1 MFGNLLAIA
10 GSRRTGLLLTGLAV
24 ALGFL
29 VGRVNAAHLALP
41 VLFTPIEQAEFN
53 KFIADRPVPT
63 TEEGR
68 KRLFKEFMSWR
79 KTRQPR

>member
-10 GSRRTGLLLTGLAV
+10 GSRRTGLLLAGLVV
-24 ALGFL
+24 ALVL
-29 VGRVNAAHLALP
+29 ADRVDAAHLALP

-53 KFIADRPVPT
+53 KFITDRPVPT

-68 KRLFKEFMSWR
+68 KRLFREFMSWR
-79 KTRQPR
+79 KARQPR

>member
-1 MFGNLLAIA
+1 MLLLAGLVITMVPA
-10 GSRRTGLLLTGLAV
+10 GRADAT
-24 ALGFL
+24 
-29 VGRVNAAHLALP
+29 HLALP

-68 KRLFKEFMSWR
+68 KRLFKEFTSWR
-79 KTRQPR
+79 KARQPR

>member
-10 GSRRTGLLLTGLAV
+10 GSRRTGLLLAGLVV
-24 ALGFL
+24 ALGL
-29 VGRVNAAHLALP
+29 AGRVNATHLALP

-68 KRLFKEFMSWR
+68 QRLFKEFMSWR
-79 KTRQPR
+79 KTRQRG

>member
-10 GSRRTGLLLTGLAV
+10 GSRRTGLLLAGFFV
-24 ALGFL
+24 ALVL
-29 VGRVNAAHLALP
+29 ADRANATHLALP

-68 KRLFKEFMSWR
+68 RRLFQEFMSWR
-79 KTRQPR
+79 KARQRG

>member
-1 MFGNLLAIA
+1 LCL
-10 GSRRTGLLLTGLAV
+10 TGLLV
-24 ALGFL
+24 ALVL
-29 VGRVNAAHLALP
+29 ADRANATHLALP

-68 KRLFKEFMSWR
+68 KQLFREFMSWR
-79 KTRQPR
+79 KARQRS

>member
-1 MFGNLLAIA
+1 MFGNLLAI
-10 GSRRTGLLLTGLAV
+10 SRRTGWLLAGLAV
-24 ALGFL
+24 AL
-29 VGRVNAAHLALP
+29 VVEDRANATHLALP

-68 KRLFKEFMSWR
+68 RRLFQEFMSWR
-79 KTRQPR
+79 KARQRG

>member
-1 MFGNLLAIA
+1 MLLA
-10 GSRRTGLLLTGLAV
+10 GFFV
-24 ALGFL
+24 ALVL
-29 VGRVNAAHLALP
+29 ADRANATHLALP

-68 KRLFKEFMSWR
+68 RRLFQEFMSWR
-79 KTRQPR
+79 KARQRG

>member
-1 MFGNLLAIA
+1 MFGNLLAI
-10 GSRRTGLLLTGLAV
+10 SKRTGLLLAGLI
-24 ALGFL
+24 ALVL
-29 VGRVNAAHLALP
+29 TGRVNATHLALP

-68 KRLFKEFMSWR
+68 RRLFQEFMSWR
-79 KTRQPR
+79 KGRQRG